1 MSSRNPAGQQ
11 DGHKAFKAVSE
22 AYEVVVCNS
31 PENHFCFVFVA
42 GWLTLSG
49 LCTQVLKDPGK
60 RATYDAIKDGFPSR
74 RSPRDSG
81 GTATYTDTDTS
92 YTTYKPGGGTPEQDP
107 FDEFFAKWWAKREH
121 E

>member
-1 MSSRNPAGQQ
+1 MHRNPDGAK

-22 AYEVVVCNS
+22 AYEVGVVAWLAEQKVELQLS
-31 PENHFCFVFVA
+31 SAFC
-42 GWLTLSG
+42 LYL
-49 LCTQVLKDPGK
+49 QVLRDPGK

-74 RSPRDSG
+74 RSTPYSG
-81 GTATYTDTDTS
+81 GSAQYSHTETS
-92 YTTYKPGGGTPEQDP
+92 YTYYKPGGGTPEQDP